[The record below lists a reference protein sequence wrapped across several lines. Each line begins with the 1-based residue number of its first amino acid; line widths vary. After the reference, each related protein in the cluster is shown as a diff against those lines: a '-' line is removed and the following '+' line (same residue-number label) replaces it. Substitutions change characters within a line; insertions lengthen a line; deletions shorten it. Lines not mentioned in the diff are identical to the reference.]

1 MGHRRHCVCCYC
13 TSCFLLL
20 LHLQKV
26 DIQEE
31 EQEKGQRQGQECHQ
45 HDGRQGWYENR
56 GKNILLLLLDW
67 PCSLVV
73 RSCMKYLFPQVLL
86 Y

>member
-1 MGHRRHCVCCYC
+1 AIMGHRRHCVCCC
-13 TSCFLLL
+13 RTSRFLLL

-45 HDGRQGWYENR
+45 HEGRQGRYQNR
-56 GKNILLLLLDW
+56 
-67 PCSLVV
+67 
-73 RSCMKYLFPQVLL
+73 
-86 Y
+86 

>member
-1 MGHRRHCVCCYC
+1 MWMFSLCFCLHSAIMGHRRHRICCCC

-45 HDGRQGWYENR
+45 HEGRHRRCQNR
-56 GKNILLLLLDW
+56 GKNNLLLFLD
-67 PCSLVV
+67 
-73 RSCMKYLFPQVLL
+73 
-86 Y
+86 